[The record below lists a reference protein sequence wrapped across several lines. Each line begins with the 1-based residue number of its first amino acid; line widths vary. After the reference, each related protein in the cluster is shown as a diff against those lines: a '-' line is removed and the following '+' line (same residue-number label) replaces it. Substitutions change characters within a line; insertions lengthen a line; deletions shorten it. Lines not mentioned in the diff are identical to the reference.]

1 MKNGESF
8 LRCFNIPTKEF
19 NPEGIDYILFT
30 PGPANVPDWI
40 LAEMGKSNDTH
51 RSTAYRQMH
60 AALREGLQQLLHTK
74 NEILFFASSGTGI
87 MEACVRNLISDEETA
102 VFFTCG
108 EFGDRW
114 YKIALE
120 NGKKADQFMVTNGQG
135 VSPELVQQTLAQK
148 KYPVVFVTMNETST
162 GVMNPIDKI
171 APIVKDSGALLCVDA
186 VSCMAGVEI
195 NVDDWELDVCLAS
208 VQKCFGVPLA

>member
-1 MKNGESF
+1 MKKLPF
-8 LRCFNIPTKEF
+8 L
-19 NPEGIDYILFT
+19 
-30 PGPANVPDWI
+30 
-40 LAEMGKSNDTH
+40 
-51 RSTAYRQMH
+51 
-60 AALREGLQQLLHTK
+60 
-74 NEILFFASSGTGI
+74 
-87 MEACVRNLISDEETA
+87 
-102 VFFTCG
+102 FTCG

-195 NVDDWELDVCLAS
+195 DVDDWELDVCLAS
-208 VQKCFGVPLA
+208 VQKCFGVPPGIALCSVSEPAFSKAERVKNRGTSLRIFSHYVRVV